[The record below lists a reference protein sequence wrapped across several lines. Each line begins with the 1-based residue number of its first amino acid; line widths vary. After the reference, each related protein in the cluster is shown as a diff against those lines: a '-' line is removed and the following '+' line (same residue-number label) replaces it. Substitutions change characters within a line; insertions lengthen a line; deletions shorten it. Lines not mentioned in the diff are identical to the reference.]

1 MAEVQEV
8 RPEVIDAPE
17 VISGADRWLA
27 EQRAKV
33 AEIAEEYR
41 PHEITSGED
50 YRESKRARAQARK
63 AIKAVEDA
71 RRQQVGAIKDAVRDF
86 EAQVRD
92 LLEPLS
98 SVDADYKAALAE
110 WERLAV
116 DSRTQEVAAWYA
128 ETQGDVARLVPFDT
142 VWARYAHAEKWDL
155 YGANLVAIEGEV
167 AEIAEHVIARD
178 LETIAGMGYEPRD
191 AEALRAEYLRTLDL
205 EGSCRRVQALR
216 EQRDRMAEV
225 ERQRAERMAAEAQE
239 PAADAPTGRQ
249 DAASAPE
256 APAPGQAPTAADAT
270 PHADAGRPIAAV
282 AAPGRV
288 MVFRVTVPEERAREF
303 VAAMRAIPGVHGGPW
318 HDERT
323 SE

>member
-1 MAEVQEV
+1 MSMAEVQEV

-98 SVDADYKAALAE
+98 SVDADYKAALSE
-110 WERLAV
+110 WERLAI

-128 ETQGDVARLVPFDT
+128 ETQGDVARLVPFEV

-225 ERQRAERMAAEAQE
+225 ERQRRERMAAEAPE
-239 PAADAPTGRQ
+239 PATDAPMGRQ

-270 PHADAGRPIAAV
+270 PHAAAGGVETVTFAV
-282 AAPGRV
+282 EMPVALARGFVRRMREMGAVHCRV
-288 MVFRVTVPEERAREF
+288 M
-303 VAAMRAIPGVHGGPW
+303 G
-318 HDERT
+318 
-323 SE
+323 

>member
-1 MAEVQEV
+1 MADVQEV
-8 RPEVIDAPE
+8 RPEVIDTPE

-92 LLEPLS
+92 LLGPLS

-128 ETQGDVARLVPFDT
+128 ETQGDVARLVPFET

-225 ERQRAERMAAEAQE
+225 ERQRAERMAAEAPK
-239 PAADAPTGRQ
+239 PATDAPTGRQ
-249 DAASAPE
+249 DAASAPDVT
-256 APAPGQAPTAADAT
+256 ATGQAPTVAGAAPQA
-270 PHADAGRPIAAV
+270 AAGRPVAAV